1 MLHLPHVIERSGG
14 WGSLFEGVR
23 RGVAT
28 RWRRK
33 QTLSGVFLLAESLE
47 EKRGDLT
54 HLSGRLE
61 EEFLKLG
68 ESLMQVSNE
77 SENLL
82 SKSEDLLKL
91 ATGQIDGEDEFRK
104 ATEGL
109 KPALQFLD
117 EYKQWS
123 GALTGDLRRFR
134 SQILKVCDW
143 EREIDELLQ
152 PLKLMQVLFR
162 IESARLPAETRA
174 VFLILTEN
182 IQQVLDKAGVQVKA
196 EFEDMRK
203 MLEGVDRLIARID
216 QHVSSQ
222 SVVLKTKELAIEDS
236 MKGLEKSIVE
246 CRHRDMRLTS
256 TVAAMRTEVG
266 RVVQGIQVQDFTRQQ
281 LEKLD
286 VIFEDVSAL
295 VSSCGDEASGNHENG
310 GGRTLGKLNMI
321 ALRSREHLEKIN
333 SGIHMASETTRAA
346 LETILKRTQDL
357 KNDCMTLHDLPSV
370 ASAGSGMVD
379 VILNVVSELRGM
391 IVEESKLALEVQR
404 EVQSLSGLAGEL
416 TVSIW
421 QLSFG
426 IKLIAL
432 NAQVQAAQLT
442 ECTGL
447 EVLSQRTCVISDGI
461 NSASQSNATL
471 LSDVNSGLEKVLSEC
486 RTLCD
491 RVSDGGCFLKQGDC
505 TVETQLHA
513 FRDRVLKEFT
523 LVNEQLDAFARLVRT
538 AAEKTAFPRIADG
551 PMQSMLQL
559 LDELS
564 IQTVDWAEKDV
575 EDVRHA
581 KRKTVVEEESASPE
595 SRIVSVQS
603 ATRRVS
609 DAETTEVEWFDVNPS
624 TKKAATNVSDG
635 ERKSVD
641 PVSKEKTVVAVP
653 VGGAESMGD
662 NVELF

>member
-1 MLHLPHVIERSGG
+1 MLHLPHVSERSG
-14 WGSLFEGVR
+14 WNSFFEGVR
-23 RGVAT
+23 RGVMT
-28 RWRRK
+28 RWHRK
-33 QTLSGVFLLAESLE
+33 QALTGVSLLAEPLE
-47 EKRGDLT
+47 GSREKLT
-54 HLSGRLE
+54 HLSGHLE

-82 SKSEDLLKL
+82 SESENLLKL
-91 ATGQIDGEDEFRK
+91 ATGRIDGEDEFRK

-109 KPALQFLD
+109 KPTLQFLD

-123 GALTGDLRRFR
+123 GALVGDLRQFR

-174 VFLILTEN
+174 VFLILAEN

-196 EFEDMRK
+196 EFVDMRK
-203 MLEGVDRLIARID
+203 MLEGVDRLIARIE
-216 QHVSSQ
+216 QHVASQ
-222 SVVLKTKELAIEDS
+222 SVVLKTKEVAIENS
-236 MKGLEKSIVE
+236 MGELEKSIVE
-246 CRHRDMRLTS
+246 CQHRDLRLTS
-256 TVAAMRTEVG
+256 TVSAMRAEVG

-286 VIFEDVSAL
+286 VIFKDVSTL
-295 VSSCGDEASGNHENG
+295 VLSCEREISKHRENN
-310 GGRTLGKLNMI
+310 GGRTLGELNTI
-321 ALRSREHLEKIN
+321 TFRSREHLVKIH
-333 SGIHMASETTRAA
+333 SGIHAASETTQAA
-346 LETILKRTQDL
+346 LETILDRTQDL
-357 KNDCMTLHDLPSV
+357 KNDCLTLHDLPSV

-391 IVEESKLALEVQR
+391 IVEESKLASEVQR

-432 NAQVQAAQLT
+432 NAQIQAAQLT
-442 ECTGL
+442 TCTGL
-447 EVLSQRTCVISDGI
+447 EVLSQRTCVISDSI
-461 NSASQSNATL
+461 NSASQINATL
-471 LSDVNSGLEKVLSEC
+471 LSDVNSGLERILTEC
-486 RTLCD
+486 RSLCD
-491 RVSDGGCFLKQGDC
+491 RFSNEGGFLKQGGC
-505 TVETQLHA
+505 PVEAQLHA
-513 FRDRVLKEFT
+513 FRDRVLNDFT
-523 LVNEQLDAFARLVRT
+523 RVNGQLDAFAQLVRT
-538 AAEKTAFPRIADG
+538 AVEKTAFPRIADG

-559 LDELS
+559 LDEILV
-564 IQTVDWAEKDV
+564 QTNDWAEKEA
-575 EDVRHA
+575 EDTRPG
-581 KRKTVVEEESASPE
+581 KRKTVVEEELSSPE

-603 ATRRVS
+603 ATRRVI
-609 DAETTEVEWFDVNPS
+609 DAKTTEVEWFDVSPSSSKAVSNAGAGEKKSANP
-624 TKKAATNVSDG
+624 
-635 ERKSVD
+635 E
-641 PVSKEKTVVAVP
+641 PKEKTVVAVP
-653 VGGAESMGD
+653 VAGADGMGE